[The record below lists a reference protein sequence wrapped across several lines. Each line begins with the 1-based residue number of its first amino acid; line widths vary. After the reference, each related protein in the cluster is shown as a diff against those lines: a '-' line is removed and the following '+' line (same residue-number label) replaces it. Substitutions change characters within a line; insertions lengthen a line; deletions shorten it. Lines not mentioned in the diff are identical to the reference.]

1 MVIGFIRPLSRLS
14 LSVVGASLQSSSS
27 VPVKFSPVHRWPQ
40 PVLIDLFSSGPRSRR
55 SHQVLCE
62 YSPTDE
68 NVQRTLHNDLFDIKS
83 LINPVGF
90 VGDYLNVDP
99 GVPCANG
106 VV

>member
-1 MVIGFIRPLSRLS
+1 MATVS
-14 LSVVGASLQSSSS
+14 
-27 VPVKFSPVHRWPQ
+27 
-40 PVLIDLFSSGPRSRR
+40 LFSSGPRRR
-55 SHQVLCE
+55 RCHQVLCE
-62 YSPTDE
+62 NSPTGE
-68 NVQRTLHNDLFDIKS
+68 NVQCTLRNDLFDIKS